1 MLSRPI
7 YLRKGR
13 VPHLSSSPSCEL
25 RSPRSRMCDFSERP
39 EHPREETSPVQSCAL
54 LNKFSPRQR
63 QVRWRQHRRL
73 FMSKFA
79 MSALSL
85 PGRAAAFARVER
97 DSCALR
103 DKQTLPI
110 SVVIAV
116 KNEAGNLP
124 LCLESLRN
132 FGEVVVVDS
141 QSSDNTAE
149 IARSSGADVV
159 QFYYRGGWPK
169 KRQWALENLPL
180 RYDWVLLLD
189 ADESVTPELFA
200 EIAEAIRIPELA
212 GCYIGLEMFFLGRR
226 LQHCGAT
233 FYKLSLF
240 RRGMAGFE
248 CRTPD
253 QDASMCDMEV
263 HEHLVAEGPKRR
275 LKSKL
280 LHRNVDSLSRYIRKH
295 DEYSNWEAQVW
306 SQRAERNALPPNL
319 LASQAQRRRWFKKH
333 FLPLPGSPVLLFVY
347 RYFVRLG
354 FLDGV
359 PGLLYC
365 AFQAIQLFHVK
376 AKLYEKRV
384 AGQAHAMKPAGIGGE
399 SHVRH

>member
-1 MLSRPI
+1 M
-7 YLRKGR
+7 
-13 VPHLSSSPSCEL
+13 
-25 RSPRSRMCDFSERP
+25 
-39 EHPREETSPVQSCAL
+39 
-54 LNKFSPRQR
+54 
-63 QVRWRQHRRL
+63 
-73 FMSKFA
+73 FMPKLA

-85 PGRAAAFARVER
+85 PGRAQAFVRVEK
-97 DSCALR
+97 DSSALH
-103 DKQTLPI
+103 DTPTLPV

-116 KNEAGNLP
+116 KNEARNLP

-149 IARSSGADVV
+149 IARSSGANVV

-169 KRQWALENLPL
+169 KRQWALETLPF

-200 EIAEAIRIPELA
+200 EIAEAIKTPELA

-248 CRTPD
+248 CRTTE

-263 HEHLVAEGPKRR
+263 HEHLVAEGTKRR
-275 LKSKL
+275 LRAKL

-306 SQRAERNALPPNL
+306 SQQAGENALPPNL
-319 LASQAQRRRWFKKH
+319 LASQAQRRRWLKKY
-333 FLPLPGSPVLLFVY
+333 FLPLPGSPILLFVY
-347 RYFVRLG
+347 RYFVRSG

-376 AKLYEKRV
+376 AKLYEKQV
-384 AGQAHAMKPAGIGGE
+384 AGQAYAIKPAAVRGE